1 MNRYEAEVKDELVIW
16 ERKMTRKAPIF
27 SRATKKLQNKVNHVI
42 PERVHTVVTS
52 SIRTMVEGVL
62 AGNSYTVKK
71 PLKNL
76 SLQERDKL
84 AREATVTFKRV
95 AAIEGAGTGAGGIL
109 LGIADFPLLLSIKMK
124 FLFDLASIY
133 GFDAR
138 RFEERVFILT
148 IFQLAFSSDQTRK
161 EVFRRLK
168 GWEDPNNAYKE
179 KTSFD
184 KEHNW
189 KSFQLEY
196 RDYIDL
202 PKLLQMIPGLGA
214 IVGAFVNFHFIDW
227 LGEVAMNVYRQRLL
241 TSQKI

>member
-1 MNRYEAEVKDELVIW
+1 MNGYEAEIRDELISW

-42 PERVHTVVTS
+42 PERVHTVVTN

-62 AGNSYTVKK
+62 AGNSYTVKE

-95 AAIEGAGTGAGGIL
+95 AAVEGAGTGAGGIL

-124 FLFDLASIY
+124 FLFNLASIY
-133 GFDAR
+133 GFDAK

-148 IFQLAFSSDQTRK
+148 IFQLAFSSNQKRK
-161 EVFRRLK
+161 EMFRRLK
-168 GWEDPNNAYKE
+168 DWEGTANGYKE
-179 KTSFD
+179 KVSFD
-184 KEHNW
+184 KEYDW
-189 KSFQLEY
+189 RSFQLEY
-196 RDYIDL
+196 RDYIDI

-227 LGEVAMNVYRQRLL
+227 LGEIAMNAYRQRLL
-241 TSQKI
+241 SSTK